1 VILVLQL
8 IMLAVT
14 ACTTPPEPNSETGSY
29 RIIASTDLD
38 RAERGEEGT
47 PIDGSDQEPNLEER
61 EARGDL
67 GYEHVT
73 IRVGIVDTIRELWE
87 SEARIIRRFR

>member
-1 VILVLQL
+1 
-8 IMLAVT
+8 MLAVT

-38 RAERGEEGT
+38 RAERGEEAT